1 MTSSV
6 VAPIAQRV
14 RWGRAGNTQWM
25 TARAAASPRQYAA
38 PATALLLIVAGV
50 VAHAWNLFNYP
61 RYQGDEG
68 VYMSAAWS
76 VAHGQIYPY
85 TYTYGHPPLAWILI
99 AAWCQLTGGFF
110 TFGTAINPGRVFMLV
125 VGALTALFVYLIA
138 RRITGNDWVALLAMA
153 LSSFSP
159 LAIFLQREVLL
170 DNIAICWVLL
180 AFCLQLY
187 SKDRLTWIIASAFA
201 FGAGFLSKE
210 TMIVLLPALIYNV
223 WSHAMPYQRR
233 YMVTV
238 FTYVALAISSTFMLA
253 ALLKNEFF
261 QSGTLLGGSNQHV
274 SMLLT
279 LMTQAGRGSAQ
290 GSFVE
295 QWAAWINT
303 DGLLMIG
310 GLIGMFGNLALGWR
324 IPTYRVVAFMP
335 LIYLLFL
342 LRGGVTLEHYV
353 IPLIPLLALNIALF
367 AYRLLSILGH
377 VASPWNTWKVA
388 PHVAPAIALVALCL
402 SLGLNV
408 QMNHTNFTANETT
421 PQTEAIQ
428 WMGEHVPRSATVIAS
443 HYDWLDMRSSGGL
456 GARYGAP
463 FEHVEMYWVVATDPA
478 ISEGF
483 FHNDWRNVDY
493 IMMDSDMQTDASAF
507 DMKLLNDAMQHAT
520 PVVKFQ
526 NKLYWVTI
534 YQVQHDSPNT
544 ALLGSPYSAT
554 ASAWR

>member
-6 VAPIAQRV
+6 VAPIAHRGSS
-14 RWGRAGNTQWM
+14 GRAGNTDWL
-25 TARAAASPRQYAA
+25 TARALSSPRRYAA
-38 PATALLLIVAGV
+38 PATAFLLIVAGV
-50 VAHAWNLFNYP
+50 VAHAWNLFDFP

-68 VYMSAAWS
+68 VYMSAAWA

-85 TYTYGHPPLAWILI
+85 TYTYGHPPLGWILI

-110 TFGTAINPGRVFMLV
+110 AFGTAINTGRVFMLV
-125 VGALTALFVYLIA
+125 IGALTALFVYLIA
-138 RRITGNDWVALLAMA
+138 RRISGNDWVALLATA

-159 LAIFLQREVLL
+159 LAVMLQREVLL

-187 SKDRLTWIIASAFA
+187 SKDRLPWIIASAFA
-201 FGAGFLSKE
+201 FGAGVLSKE

-233 YMVTV
+233 YMVAV
-238 FTYVALAISSTFMLA
+238 FTYVALAISSTFVLA

-261 QSGTLLGGSNQHV
+261 PSGTLFGGSNQHV

-279 LMTQAGRGSAQ
+279 FLTQAGRGSTQ
-290 GSFVE
+290 GSFVA
-295 QWAAWINT
+295 QWVAWRNI
-303 DGLLMIG
+303 DGLLIIG

-324 IPTYRVVAFMP
+324 IHVYRVVAFMP

-342 LRGGVTLEHYV
+342 VRGGVTLVHYV

-367 AYRLLSILGH
+367 AYRLLSIIGH
-377 VASPWNTWKVA
+377 MASHWNTWRIA
-388 PHVAPAIALVALCL
+388 PQVTPALALPALCL
-402 SLGLNV
+402 LLVFNV
-408 QMNHTNFTANETT
+408 QMNQINFTANETT

-428 WMGEHVPRSATVIAS
+428 WMGEHAPRSATVIAS

-478 ISEGF
+478 ISEGV
-483 FHNDWRNVDY
+483 FHNDWHNVDY
-493 IMMDSDMQTDASAF
+493 IMVDSDMETDARAF
-507 DMKLLNDAMQHAT
+507 DMKLLTDALNHAT

-534 YQVQHDSPNT
+534 YQVQNGSASG
-544 ALLGSPYSAT
+544 ALLGSPYGAT
-554 ASAWR
+554 APTWQ